1 MSPSSESSE
10 SSGSSGRSL
19 SSRLRARARKVAV
32 PAVLL
37 GLTVGGVGLSATAHA
52 AEGPSCASV
61 PGQTCPAPGPAAD
74 PLPSRGSQPA
84 GVSTQQW
91 RGATTAA
98 TFWGNEGIS
107 TASGDRYHL
116 VMRGQTGYPGQGW
129 PGNTS
134 TNARAWYHFETGS
147 SWRPEHHYIVYGGV
161 FQDRD
166 HRIENLE
173 ESHHV
178 TQNNAS
184 GSNAVYREYDVN
196 SWSTATANRGRERI
210 VRNVRNGHVYATFD
224 HYGSFHYLGRW

>member
-1 MSPSSESSE
+1 MTSTEALE
-10 SSGSSGRSL
+10 TARTRRTL
-19 SSRLRARARKVAV
+19 SSRLKAHARKAV
-32 PAVLL
+32 IPAVLL
-37 GLTVGGVGLSATAHA
+37 GITIGSVGVSATAHA
-52 AEGPSCASV
+52 AEGPSCFSV

-74 PLPSRGSQPA
+74 PLPQRQTQEPA
-84 GVSTQQW
+84 GVSSQQW

-98 TFWGNEGIS
+98 NFWNAEGIS
-107 TASGDRYHL
+107 NAPGDRFHL
-116 VMRGQTGYPGQGW
+116 VMRGQHGFPGQGW

-161 FQDRD
+161 FQDRE
-166 HRIENLE
+166 HRIQNLE

-178 TQNNAS
+178 RPNNAS
-184 GSNAVYREYDVN
+184 GSNSVYREYDIT
-196 SWSTATANRGRERI
+196 SWSQTTANRGRERI